1 MRRLVLG
8 LIAVGAVTGLA
19 APSFASSSPVTVHQG
34 PDGTSVGVT
43 VIQPLVG
50 ASVSSGGNVCV
61 GISFEVPVC
70 TDS

>member
-1 MRRLVLG
+1 LVLG
-8 LIAVGAVTGLA
+8 IVAAGAVVGAA

-43 VIQPLVG
+43 VVQPLVG
-50 ASVSSGGNVCV
+50 ASVSNSGNVCV